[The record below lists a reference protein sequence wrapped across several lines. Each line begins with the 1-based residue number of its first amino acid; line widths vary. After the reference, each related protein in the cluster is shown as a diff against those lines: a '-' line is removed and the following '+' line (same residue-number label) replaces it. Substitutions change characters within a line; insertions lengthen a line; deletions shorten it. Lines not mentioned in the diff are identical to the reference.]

1 MAPFSILAT
10 NHTSFTVS
18 DLDRSVDFYVSV
30 LGFEL
35 FNRSARDRSFT
46 EKVVGVPGAQIEVA
60 YVQAPGHRL
69 ELIQYI
75 EPKDRGEVV
84 SRPCDTGFAHV
95 AFDVDDIDSVLAAV
109 RAAGVEPLSEP
120 VVINAGPN
128 SGGKAVY
135 TRDPDG
141 VTIEF
146 IQKSRS

>member
-1 MAPFSILAT
+1 M
-10 NHTSFTVS
+10 
-18 DLDRSVDFYVSV
+18 
-30 LGFEL
+30 
-35 FNRSARDRSFT
+35 
-46 EKVVGVPGAQIEVA
+46 
-60 YVQAPGHRL
+60 
-69 ELIQYI
+69 
-75 EPKDRGEVV
+75 V